1 MSNQTVKRKSE
12 HIDIVLKE
20 EVSYPNQCIDIY
32 NGIRVVHRAFP
43 GIGYNDID
51 TSIEFLGYKLK
62 APLMITGITG
72 GNTSVRDVNE
82 KLAVIAEEYGL
93 AIGVG
98 SQRAMLENKDRDI
111 LESYLIVRRIA
122 ENVPVIGN
130 IGLNTLKDYSVKEVA
145 DLVDTLEAD
154 ALAIHLN
161 PGQELI
167 QPEGDT
173 FFSSELL
180 GKLEELVDTLS
191 KPVIIKEVGTG
202 LSMEDVELF
211 SSIGIKI
218 FDVAG
223 ACGTNWF
230 LVEGYRAMGNGFDDK
245 YMLAQKLS
253 NWGIPTPLS
262 VIEARWAS
270 PDSFIIASGGVWDGF
285 KAAINIILGA
295 DMAGFAAPVLKRLYR
310 EGIKGARLYVK
321 RYIEE
326 LKTVMFLTGSK
337 SISELRGK
345 PVYLSSD
352 ILSML
357 SSRGIDW
364 SRYRELIS

>member
-1 MSNQTVKRKSE
+1 
-12 HIDIVLKE
+12 
-20 EVSYPNQCIDIY
+20 
-32 NGIRVVHRAFP
+32 
-43 GIGYNDID
+43 
-51 TSIEFLGYKLK
+51 
-62 APLMITGITG
+62 
-72 GNTSVRDVNE
+72 
-82 KLAVIAEEYGL
+82 
-93 AIGVG
+93 
-98 SQRAMLENKDRDI
+98 
-111 LESYLIVRRIA
+111 
-122 ENVPVIGN
+122 
-130 IGLNTLKDYSVKEVA
+130 
-145 DLVDTLEAD
+145 
-154 ALAIHLN
+154 
-161 PGQELI
+161 
-167 QPEGDT
+167 
-173 FFSSELL
+173 
-180 GKLEELVDTLS
+180 
-191 KPVIIKEVGTG
+191 
-202 LSMEDVELF
+202 
-211 SSIGIKI
+211 
-218 FDVAG
+218 
-223 ACGTNWF
+223 
-230 LVEGYRAMGNGFDDK
+230 MGNGFDDK

>member
-20 EVSYPNQCIDIY
+20 EASYPNQCIDIY

-130 IGLNTLKDYSVKEVA
+130 IGLNTLRDYSVKEVA

-230 LVEGYRAMGNGFDDK
+230 LV
-245 YMLAQKLS
+245 
-253 NWGIPTPLS
+253 
-262 VIEARWAS
+262 
-270 PDSFIIASGGVWDGF
+270 
-285 KAAINIILGA
+285 
-295 DMAGFAAPVLKRLYR
+295 
-310 EGIKGARLYVK
+310 
-321 RYIEE
+321 
-326 LKTVMFLTGSK
+326 
-337 SISELRGK
+337 
-345 PVYLSSD
+345 
-352 ILSML
+352 
-357 SSRGIDW
+357 
-364 SRYRELIS
+364 